1 MTEYSQNAGMPGRVP
16 AARRASLHLRL
27 LNIGHFYDHWFML
40 IYATA
45 VISMTRYFDL
55 GYGEMMALSTP
66 GFAAF
71 GLGAVPAGWL
81 GDRWSRSGMMTV
93 FFIGLGVASILVGL
107 SRSPLELAM
116 ALTLLGLFAAIYHP
130 VAIAMVAEEGTPTHV
145 GRRLGVNGVW
155 GNMGVAGA
163 AVITGICVD
172 LIGWRS
178 AFLLPGALSVATGLA
193 YWSIAAQATRVRDAG
208 PTAATTGPP
217 EMRIGWQRVLLV
229 VALTTILASVI
240 FNGATIAMPK
250 VLEER
255 IATITM
261 SATGIGAIASG
272 VYAVA
277 AFSQIVVGR
286 AIDRY
291 PVRPLLSVLAL
302 GQIAALS
309 LAAFA
314 MGWSMVATSVLL
326 MVMVFGQ
333 VPVAATLIARY
344 TPNQLRARI
353 YGLQYLLTFG
363 VGASAVPLISV
374 LHSITGFHGFFLV
387 MAGLAGLVLLIAQAL
402 PDTRL

>member
-1 MTEYSQNAGMPGRVP
+1 MSEYSHNVGMLGRMSD
-16 AARRASLHLRL
+16 ARRASLHLRL
-27 LNIGHFYDHWFML
+27 LNLGHFYDHWFML

-45 VISMTRYFDL
+45 VISMTGHFDL

-93 FFIGLGVASILVGL
+93 FFTGLGVASIMVGL
-107 SRSPLELAM
+107 SRSPMELAA
-116 ALTLLGLFAAIYHP
+116 ALTLLGLFASIYHP
-130 VAIAMVAEEGTPTHV
+130 VAIAMVAEEGAHGHV

-163 AVITGICVD
+163 AVITGICID

-178 AFLLPGALSVATGLA
+178 AFILPGVLSVATGLA
-193 YWSIAAQATRVRDAG
+193 YWLITAQATRAQDAG
-208 PTAATTGPP
+208 PATPAAGPT
-217 EMRIGWQRVLLV
+217 EMRLGWQRVLLV

-250 VLEER
+250 VFEER
-255 IATITM
+255 IAAIAI

-302 GQIAALS
+302 GQITALS

-314 MGWSMVATSVLL
+314 MDWSMVATSVLL

-344 TPNQLRARI
+344 TPNQVRARF

-374 LHSITGFHGFFLV
+374 LHGVTGFQGFFLV
-387 MAGLAGLVLLIAQAL
+387 MAALAGLVLLIAQAL
-402 PDTRL
+402 PDTRT

>member
-1 MTEYSQNAGMPGRVP
+1 MSEYARNDGTAGRVSG
-16 AARRASLHLRL
+16 ARRASLHLRL

-40 IYATA
+40 IFATA
-45 VISMTRYFDL
+45 VISMTRHFEL

-93 FFIGLGVASILVGL
+93 FFIGLGLASILVGL
-107 SRSPLELAM
+107 SRSPLELAV

-130 VAIAMVAEEGTPTHV
+130 VAIAMVAEEGAPARV

-178 AFLLPGALSVATGLA
+178 AFVLPGALSVATGLA
-193 YWSIAAQATRVRDAG
+193 YWSVAAQAARAWDAG
-208 PTAATTGPP
+208 PAAAATGPT
-217 EMRIGWQRVLLV
+217 EMRLGWQRVLVV

-255 IATITM
+255 IAAITI
-261 SATGIGAIASG
+261 SATGIGVIASG

-302 GQIAALS
+302 GQILALS

-314 MGWSMVATSVLL
+314 MGWSMVGVSVLL

-344 TPNQLRARI
+344 TPSQLRARI

-374 LHSITGFHGFFLV
+374 LHRVTGFHGFFLV

-402 PDTRL
+402 PDTRQ

>member
-1 MTEYSQNAGMPGRVP
+1 
-16 AARRASLHLRL
+16 
-27 LNIGHFYDHWFML
+27 
-40 IYATA
+40 
-45 VISMTRYFDL
+45 
-55 GYGEMMALSTP
+55 
-66 GFAAF
+66 
-71 GLGAVPAGWL
+71 
-81 GDRWSRSGMMTV
+81 
-93 FFIGLGVASILVGL
+93 
-107 SRSPLELAM
+107 
-116 ALTLLGLFAAIYHP
+116 
-130 VAIAMVAEEGTPTHV
+130 
-145 GRRLGVNGVW
+145 
-155 GNMGVAGA
+155 MGVAGA
-163 AVITGICVD
+163 AVITGICID

-178 AFLLPGALSVATGLA
+178 AFILPGVLSVATGLA
-193 YWSIAAQATRVRDAG
+193 YWLITAQAARARDAG
-208 PTAATTGPP
+208 PATPAAGPT
-217 EMRIGWQRVLLV
+217 EMRLGWQRVLLV

-250 VLEER
+250 VFEER
-255 IATITM
+255 IAAIAI

-302 GQIAALS
+302 GQITALS

-314 MGWSMVATSVLL
+314 MDWSMVATSVLL

-344 TPNQLRARI
+344 TPNQVRARI

-374 LHSITGFHGFFLV
+374 LHGVTGFQGFFLV
-387 MAGLAGLVLLIAQAL
+387 MAALAGLVLLIAQAL
-402 PDTRL
+402 PDTRT